1 MKFFKIPNIPQFF
14 EAQFQFNQMSL
25 AQWSRG
31 MIRASGARG
40 PGFKSRL
47 SPPKIFSFNEFFF
60 SSLFQVMMEITIVTI
75 VYHRTEYIKNY
86 CLLSHHHREKLI
98 HLKVCFEYNIYSHR
112 VSRTFSNSPLGGART

>member
-47 SPPKIFSFNEFFF
+47 SPTSLFFSFSSFFPV
-60 SSLFQVMMEITIVTI
+60 SGHDGCITCNNRIPQEKI
-75 VYHRTEYIKNY
+75 HKE
-86 CLLSHHHREKLI
+86 LLSLISRETDSSEGKTD
-98 HLKVCFEYNIYSHR
+98 CFVI
-112 VSRTFSNSPLGGART
+112 LAIGGARTSIRAKAMLV